1 MDQLLPLDSNFHT
14 REKTHSV
21 NQTQT
26 TFHSRLA
33 SSCSRRT
40 PRHRTQVCNTIPRS
54 KSKLEALQQRHRS
67 ARQRYSI
74 EPFAIIKAHD
84 YLRCSFKISLLDRSG
99 VEGRTGPEAL
109 DTSADDQMANR
120 IQNPDLIQPRRREAV
135 GGTQRLD
142 HRLSQKSSPFPD
154 QVRRSVLSSA
164 CGSMG
169 WP

>member
-1 MDQLLPLDSNFHT
+1 MDQLLPTRIPT
-14 REKTHSV
+14 RERRLYSV

-26 TFHSRLA
+26 MFHSRLA

-40 PRHRTQVCNTIPRS
+40 PRHRAQVCNTIPRS
-54 KSKLEALQQRHRS
+54 KSKLEAPRQRHKS

-74 EPFAIIKAHD
+74 EPLAIIKAHD
-84 YLRCSFKISLLDRSG
+84 YLRCGFKISLLDHSG

-135 GGTQRLD
+135 GGGTQRLD